1 MMKVKIK
8 IIFQYENAAKYNK
21 AYEMLAFLHPAIS
34 NSQNAINVSEKLCKC
49 VETEIYQTLNDK
61 ISEVSK

>member
-1 MMKVKIK
+1 MMKVTIK
-8 IIFQYENAAKYNK
+8 VIFQYENAAEYNK

-49 VETEIYQTLNDK
+49 VESEIYQTLDDMIRRK
-61 ISEVSK
+61 